1 MVTTKPEDI
10 ISLSMLL
17 TVTVNFF
24 SSEDDELTILCAE
37 RDRVDFVLCS
47 GPSVVI
53 AAEKVYA

>member
-1 MVTTKPEDI
+1 
-10 ISLSMLL
+10 MLL

-53 AAEKVYA
+53 AAEKVHA